1 MAQGSRLQELTA
13 QYMQNPRRYFVPLAN
28 AYRQAGDLD
37 RAIAICREQLPQ
49 QPGHMSGHIV
59 LGRAY
64 FAKGDLDA
72 AREVFMT
79 SFALDDENVV
89 ALRHLGEI
97 ARARQATVEA
107 RQWFARLLESDPHDG
122 EVAVLIRALETDAAS
137 DPAAGRES
145 AAAPVETRVFIE
157 PQLSALADPT
167 PPGLRAI
174 VGERS
179 PIDVVRMQPESAEGP
194 PLPVV
199 RVLQT
204 FDLSTLDDVGGD
216 VGRDVERQEPEKAPV
231 DGVPDGAEDAAA
243 TDDVASGLIGF
254 PTDELDSFSLI
265 EPGLLSAEAT
275 VTSGLPAQLPAS
287 YVRPAVATPLDNA
300 AIDADPRDG
309 DRQPGELLTRPGFGA
324 LASFASWR
332 SQQERNTP
340 APGVPA
346 VDERAAIPTPAVDQE
361 PDDDVEAFWSG
372 SADATVTPPEFVTET
387 MAALYVQQG
396 FTQQALDVYRELLT
410 RTPDSHGLQ
419 VRIAELEASLPLA
432 SAPASLQEEADNALQ
447 FHDFEGSTSLDDAAA
462 ATLSGLF
469 DETAFALPHDVLSAD
484 FDSGW
489 ADPQVVA
496 PEKDDWFAGEEQ
508 LDPIV
513 ARDFEPVIGMFGV
526 DAIDAAVFPAP
537 ADASENLEVATV
549 GAGAVAPLDAVFGM
563 PAIAT
568 ADAAAGDILARLA
581 VQMVGRLPKEAPTL
595 PTPEVL
601 ELPTPV
607 AAVTARSGSPAPLL
621 SFDRFFSGSGAAPR
635 ARIDTPR
642 ASTGTA
648 GVRPSGAST
657 PTPSLSPTFG
667 GVPVVPTP
675 DSVPTPTWPGFD
687 QFLPDRRRAAPAPLN
702 VTAPPAPLSSPART
716 TAPPAFTPA
725 QAVTGD
731 RSSVSATPPGSRPS
745 ASSDQKVLGNAAADA
760 SSEELRTVPSD
771 FHRWLEGLS

>member
-37 RAIAICREQLPQ
+37 RAIAICREQLSQ

-79 SFALDDENVV
+79 SFALDDENVI

-122 EVAVLIRALETDAAS
+122 EVATLIRALETDAAS

-145 AAAPVETRVFIE
+145 AAAPVETKAFIE
-157 PQLSALADPT
+157 PQLSALADLT

-179 PIDVVRMQPESAEGP
+179 PIDVVWMQPESAEAE

-204 FDLSTLDDVGGD
+204 FDLSTLDA
-216 VGRDVERQEPEKAPV
+216 VGRDVERQEPEEAPL

-243 TDDVASGLIGF
+243 TDDVATGLIGF
-254 PTDELDSFSLI
+254 PTDELDSYILI
-265 EPGLLSAEAT
+265 EPGLVSAVAT
-275 VTSGLPAQLPAS
+275 VTSDLPVQAAAS

-300 AIDADPRDG
+300 AIDGDPRDG
-309 DRQPGELLTRPGFGA
+309 DRQPEALLTRPGFGA

-346 VDERAAIPTPAVDQE
+346 VDERAVVPTPAVDQE
-361 PDDDVEAFWSG
+361 ADDDVEAFWSG
-372 SADATVTPPEFVTET
+372 SADATVTAPEFVTET

-410 RTPDSHGLQ
+410 RTPDSDALQ
-419 VRIAELEASLPLA
+419 VRIAELEANLPVA
-432 SAPASLQEEADNALQ
+432 SAPASLQQDADNALQ

-462 ATLSGLF
+462 ATVPGLF
-469 DETAFALPHDVLSAD
+469 DETEVALPHDVLSAD

-489 ADPQVVA
+489 ADPQAVA
-496 PEKDDWFAGEEQ
+496 PEQDDWFAGEEQ

-513 ARDFEPVIGMFGV
+513 ARDVEPVIGMFGV
-526 DAIDAAVFPAP
+526 DAIDAATFPAP

-549 GAGAVAPLDAVFGM
+549 GAGAVALLDAVFGM
-563 PAIAT
+563 PAVST
-568 ADAAAGDILARLA
+568 ADAAAGDILERLA
-581 VQMVGRLPKEAPTL
+581 VQMVGRIPKQAPTL

-607 AAVTARSGSPAPLL
+607 AAATARSGSPAPLL

-648 GVRPSGAST
+648 GARPSGAST
-657 PTPSLSPTFG
+657 PAPSLSPTFG

-687 QFLPDRRRAAPAPLN
+687 QFLPDRRRAAPAPPN
-702 VTAPPAPLSSPART
+702 VTAPPAPPSAPART
-716 TAPPAFTPA
+716 PAPPAFTPA
-725 QAVTGD
+725 QAVTSD
-731 RSSVSATPPGSRPS
+731 RSSVAATPPGSRP
-745 ASSDQKVLGNAAADA
+745 AAASDQDVRGNAAADA
-760 SSEELRTVPSD
+760 SSEDLRTTPSD